1 MAETLSWNRLRDLA
15 GFRSEAG
22 CAISLY
28 LNLDPATVPT
38 ARDVDAHVNA
48 LLSDAEKR
56 IDTRRGE
63 LSHAERERV
72 KRDLERIRRFFD
84 NDFNREG
91 AQSYAVFASD
101 DFWEP
106 LALAHSVR
114 DLVKLARSFHLA
126 PLAPLV
132 GRGDGALVA
141 FVGRERGQLFRLR
154 GGRLEEVVD
163 RTEEQPGRHD
173 QGGWSQANY
182 QRHIE
187 NRVGGHLRDVAGE
200 LDRAVRRL
208 RTPKVVIV
216 AAEETRAEFLETLP
230 PEAKSAVVATTEAEA
245 HAKPDDL
252 LGLVQPLLDEA
263 QAADERHALD
273 RWREEAGKSGR
284 AASGWKET
292 LEAASDARVELL
304 LYTEGANKPAYECP
318 RCGRASLEGGSC
330 PLDGATLEARDSG
343 FDLAVHR
350 TVENGG
356 TLLTVRYHVDLGPVE
371 GIAALLRF

>member
-1 MAETLSWNRLRDLA
+1 MAETLTWNRLRELA

-28 LNLDPATVPT
+28 LDLDPATVPT

-48 LLSDAEKR
+48 LLADADKR
-56 IDTRRGE
+56 VARREQLG
-63 LSHAERERV
+63 HKEREGV
-72 KRDLERIRRFFD
+72 KRDLGRIRRFFD
-84 NDFNREG
+84 NEFNREG
-91 AQSYAVFASD
+91 AHGFAVFAAD
-101 DFWEP
+101 DFWDT
-106 LALAHSVR
+106 LAVAQSVPDVFELGR
-114 DLVKLARSFHLA
+114 TFHLA

-132 GRGDGALVA
+132 GRGDGAIVA

-154 GGRLEEVVD
+154 AGRLEELAD

-173 QGGWSQANY
+173 QGGWSQARY

-187 NRVGGHLRDVAGE
+187 NLVGEHLRDVASE

-208 RTPKVVIV
+208 RTPKVVVV

-245 HAKPDDL
+245 HANPNEL
-252 LGLVQPLLDEA
+252 LGLVKPLLDEA
-263 QAADERHALD
+263 HAADERHALD
-273 RWREEAGKSGR
+273 RWREEAAKGR
-284 AASGWKET
+284 AASGWDEI

-304 LYTEGANKPAYECP
+304 LYNEGVNQPAYECP
-318 RCGRASLEGGSC
+318 ACGRATVQGGEC
-330 PLDGATLEARDSG
+330 PLDSTPLEARDSG

-356 TLLTVRYHVDLGPVE
+356 TLLAVRHNVDLGPVG